1 MATLSLGANL
11 AVHALAGAAAGDAAA
26 LAAAETAAAAA
37 SAAAATAQSDAAA
50 ALEAEADDDA
60 HAHLSSADDEA
71 NEVTMASALAA
82 VELAEGM
89 ARGGRGGLAD
99 LADLTVA
106 GREHFLDPRL
116 ANTIKLRMALLP
128 SAGLYASALGL
139 AHAVDFCA
147 RVHVQA
153 LHARMAGV
161 AAWARARTAAAT
173 GAGGEDAARVAF
185 SCPPPQ
191 PARAAAAG
199 SSARPLAELVD
210 LRAVWAAHYTGLRL
224 FGFRR
229 GGGDGEAGPHDHV
242 SAFGVAGLGGTL
254 ALHDLPSGVS
264 IAITVNQLAA
274 DASVARHLLHLVCAE
289 LGLGVPREADL

>member
-1 MATLSLGANL
+1 MSTI
-11 AVHALAGAAAGDAAA
+11 
-26 LAAAETAAAAA
+26 T
-37 SAAAATAQSDAAA
+37 
-50 ALEAEADDDA
+50 
-60 HAHLSSADDEA
+60 
-71 NEVTMASALAA
+71 
-82 VELAEGM
+82 
-89 ARGGRGGLAD
+89 GRFA
-99 LADLTVA
+99 VA

-153 LHARMAGV
+153 LHARMAGA

-173 GAGGEDAARVAF
+173 GAGGADAARVAF

-191 PARAAAAG
+191 PAHAAVAASVG
-199 SSARPLAELVD
+199 RSGRLSELVD

-242 SAFGVAGLGGTL
+242 SAFGVVGLGGTL
-254 ALHDLPSGVS
+254 ALHDVPSGIS

-274 DASVARHLLHLVCAE
+274 DASVTQHLLRLVCAE
-289 LGLGVPREADL
+289 LGLGVPREADLV